1 MNELIPS
8 PSINTQN
15 DLITAHA
22 AEGLRHYAITLIESY
37 ERYWNLNPAINDL
50 LNFKGRTP
58 EAIVAALN
66 ANIPLAIERNTR
78 HNAMA
83 THCNEY
89 LELIGSSLRVPTAV
103 PTGFSFDATTS
114 QFVYTSLESIENE

>member
-1 MNELIPS
+1 MDLIP
-8 PSINTQN
+8 PLPIAIQN
-15 DLITAHA
+15 DLIAAHA
-22 AEGLRHYAITLIESY
+22 AQGLHHYATTLIEAY
-37 ERYWNLNPAINDL
+37 ERYWNINPGVNDL

-83 THCNEY
+83 THCNEH
-89 LELIGSSLRVPTAV
+89 LALIGSDLQVPTAV
-103 PTGFSFDATTS
+103 PAGFSFDAATG
-114 QFVYTSLESIENE
+114 QFVYTAPEEN